1 MTLAQSL
8 YDQGQ
13 KLLALSWEC
22 RDQEIAS
29 AMRNIAHAILDTAYA
44 QDQVVEVAPGRLRVS
59 APTA

>member
-22 RDQEIAS
+22 SDQDIAA
-29 AMRNIAHAILDTAYA
+29 AMRAIAHEILDTAYA
-44 QDQVVEVAPGRLRVS
+44 QDEVIEVPRV
-59 APTA
+59 AACG